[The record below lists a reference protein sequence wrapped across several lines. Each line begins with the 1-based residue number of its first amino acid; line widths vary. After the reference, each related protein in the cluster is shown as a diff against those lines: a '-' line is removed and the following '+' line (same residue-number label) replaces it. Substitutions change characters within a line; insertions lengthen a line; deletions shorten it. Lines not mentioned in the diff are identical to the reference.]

1 MQTTDKVLMIRP
13 VRFSYNS
20 QTAVNNAFQ
29 ESGIPEELSQ
39 RQALKEFDAY
49 VEMLRNEGIEVMV
62 VEDTATPHTP
72 DSIFP
77 NNWLSLHSAEE
88 LADVGSTLPG
98 SAALG
103 TAAPSIAHPGSAAPD
118 TAALGTAAPSTA
130 NPGSAAP
137 CSRVAVLYPMFAENR
152 RAERRQDIIEAL
164 IGAIAPSCTGDA
176 LAPSCIAAAD
186 SPDCTGAADAPSCT
200 GAADAPSC
208 ASAALLDL
216 TSYEKRNLFLEG
228 TGSLI
233 LDRNEHLAYACQS
246 PRTCEEVLEEWSS
259 KMGYDYFLFH
269 AEDMNGNPIYHTN
282 VMMSVGEQLAIVCL
296 DAITDIEERMSLI
309 ELLEESDKEIVE
321 ISLEQMNE
329 FAGNML
335 QLHTVKDGE
344 LKYIMVMSA
353 RAKDSLD
360 QDQIEAIE
368 KYCKIVAPDL
378 EFIERN
384 GGGSA
389 RCMLAEIF

>member
-77 NNWLSLHSAEE
+77 NNWLSLHSADE
-88 LADVGSTLPG
+88 LADVGSTLTG
-98 SAALG
+98 SAH
-103 TAAPSIAHPGSAAPD
+103 SS
-118 TAALGTAAPSTA
+118 TAAPSTA

-137 CSRVAVLYPMFAENR
+137 CSRVVVLYPMFAENR

-164 IGAIAPSCTGDA
+164 
-176 LAPSCIAAAD
+176 
-186 SPDCTGAADAPSCT
+186 TGAVAPSCT

-216 TSYEKRNLFLEG
+216 TSYEKSNLFLEG

-246 PRTCEEVLEEWSS
+246 PRTCEELLEEWSS

-282 VMMSVGEQLAIVCL
+282 VMMSVGEQLAVVCL

-335 QLHTVKDGE
+335 QLHTVKEGE

>member
-88 LADVGSTLPG
+88 LADVGSNLPG
-98 SAALG
+98 S
-103 TAAPSIAHPGSAAPD
+103 AHPGSAAPD

-137 CSRVAVLYPMFAENR
+137 CSRVVVLYPMFAENR

-164 IGAIAPSCTGDA
+164 TGAVAPSCTGDA
-176 LAPSCIAAAD
+176 L
-186 SPDCTGAADAPSCT
+186 
-200 GAADAPSC
+200 APSC

-216 TSYEKRNLFLEG
+216 TSYEKSNLFLEG

-282 VMMSVGEQLAIVCL
+282 VMMSVGEQLAVVCL

-335 QLHTVKDGE
+335 QLHTVKEGE
-344 LKYIMVMSA
+344 LQYIMVMSA

>member
-88 LADVGSTLPG
+88 LAEGASTLPG
-98 SAALG
+98 F
-103 TAAPSIAHPGSAAPD
+103 AHPGSAAPD

-130 NPGSAAP
+130 HPGTAAP
-137 CSRVAVLYPMFAENR
+137 CSRVVVLYPMFAENR

-164 IGAIAPSCTGDA
+164 
-176 LAPSCIAAAD
+176 
-186 SPDCTGAADAPSCT
+186 TGAV
-200 GAADAPSC
+200 APSC

-216 TSYEKRNLFLEG
+216 TYYEKRNLFLEG

-282 VMMSVGEQLAIVCL
+282 VMMSVGEQLAVVCL

-335 QLHTVKDGE
+335 QLHTVKEGE

>member
-88 LADVGSTLPG
+88 LADVG
-98 SAALG
+98 
-103 TAAPSIAHPGSAAPD
+103 
-118 TAALGTAAPSTA
+118 
-130 NPGSAAP
+130 N
-137 CSRVAVLYPMFAENR
+137 RVAVLYPMFAENR

-164 IGAIAPSCTGDA
+164 TG
-176 LAPSCIAAAD
+176 
-186 SPDCTGAADAPSCT
+186 
-200 GAADAPSC
+200 ADAPSC

-282 VMMSVGEQLAIVCL
+282 VMMSVGEQLAVVCL

-335 QLHTVKDGE
+335 QLHTVKEGE

>member
-77 NNWLSLHSAEE
+77 NNWLSLHSADE
-88 LADVGSTLPG
+88 LAEGASTL
-98 SAALG
+98 
-103 TAAPSIAHPGSAAPD
+103 TGSAAPD
-118 TAALGTAAPSTA
+118 TAALVAAALGTAAPYTA

-164 IGAIAPSCTGDA
+164 
-176 LAPSCIAAAD
+176 
-186 SPDCTGAADAPSCT
+186 TGAVAPSCT

-282 VMMSVGEQLAIVCL
+282 VMMSVGEQLAVVCL

-335 QLHTVKDGE
+335 QLHTVKEGE

>member
-62 VEDTATPHTP
+62 AEDTATPHTP

-77 NNWLSLHSAEE
+77 NNWLSLHSADE
-88 LADVGSTLPG
+88 LADGASTLPG
-98 SAALG
+98 SA
-103 TAAPSIAHPGSAAPD
+103 H
-118 TAALGTAAPSTA
+118 
-130 NPGSAAP
+130 PGSAAP

-164 IGAIAPSCTGDA
+164 TGAVAPSCTGDA

-186 SPDCTGAADAPSCT
+186 SPDCT

-282 VMMSVGEQLAIVCL
+282 VMMSVGEQLAVVCL

-335 QLHTVKDGE
+335 QLHTVKEGE

>member
-1 MQTTDKVLMIRP
+1 MIRP

-88 LADVGSTLPG
+88 LADVGS
-98 SAALG
+98 
-103 TAAPSIAHPGSAAPD
+103 
-118 TAALGTAAPSTA
+118 
-130 NPGSAAP
+130 
-137 CSRVAVLYPMFAENR
+137 RVAVLYPMFAENR

-164 IGAIAPSCTGDA
+164 TGAVAPSCV
-176 LAPSCIAAAD
+176 AAAD
-186 SPDCTGAADAPSCT
+186 SPDCT

-216 TSYEKRNLFLEG
+216 TYYEKRNLFLEG

-282 VMMSVGEQLAIVCL
+282 VMMSVGEQLAVVCL

-335 QLHTVKDGE
+335 QLHTVKEGE

>member
-1 MQTTDKVLMIRP
+1 MIRP

-77 NNWLSLHSAEE
+77 NNWLSLHSADE
-88 LADVGSTLPG
+88 LADVG
-98 SAALG
+98 
-103 TAAPSIAHPGSAAPD
+103 
-118 TAALGTAAPSTA
+118 
-130 NPGSAAP
+130 N
-137 CSRVAVLYPMFAENR
+137 RVAVLYPMFAENR

-164 IGAIAPSCTGDA
+164 
-176 LAPSCIAAAD
+176 
-186 SPDCTGAADAPSCT
+186 TGAV
-200 GAADAPSC
+200 APSC

-216 TSYEKRNLFLEG
+216 TYYEKRNLFLEG

-282 VMMSVGEQLAIVCL
+282 VMMSVGEQLAVVCL

-335 QLHTVKDGE
+335 QLHTVKEGE

>member
-88 LADVGSTLPG
+88 LADVGSNLTG
-98 SAALG
+98 S
-103 TAAPSIAHPGSAAPD
+103 AHPGSAAPD

-164 IGAIAPSCTGDA
+164 TGAVAPSCTGDA

-186 SPDCTGAADAPSCT
+186 SPDCTGAAV
-200 GAADAPSC
+200 APSC

-282 VMMSVGEQLAIVCL
+282 VMMSVGEQLAVVCL

-335 QLHTVKDGE
+335 QLHTVKEGE

>member
-88 LADVGSTLPG
+88 LAEGASNLPG

-103 TAAPSIAHPGSAAPD
+103 TAAPSIAH
-118 TAALGTAAPSTA
+118 
-130 NPGSAAP
+130 PGSAAP

-164 IGAIAPSCTGDA
+164 
-176 LAPSCIAAAD
+176 
-186 SPDCTGAADAPSCT
+186 TGAV
-200 GAADAPSC
+200 APSC

-335 QLHTVKDGE
+335 QLHTVKEGE

>member
-88 LADVGSTLPG
+88 LAEGASNLTG
-98 SAALG
+98 F
-103 TAAPSIAHPGSAAPD
+103 AHPGSAAPD
-118 TAALGTAAPSTA
+118 TAAPGAAAPSTA
-130 NPGSAAP
+130 HPGTAAP
-137 CSRVAVLYPMFAENR
+137 CSRVVVLYPMFAENR

-164 IGAIAPSCTGDA
+164 
-176 LAPSCIAAAD
+176 
-186 SPDCTGAADAPSCT
+186 TGAV
-200 GAADAPSC
+200 APSC

-282 VMMSVGEQLAIVCL
+282 VMMSVGEQLAVVCL

-335 QLHTVKDGE
+335 QLHTVKEGE

>member
-1 MQTTDKVLMIRP
+1 MIRP

-98 SAALG
+98 SAA
-103 TAAPSIAHPGSAAPD
+103 
-118 TAALGTAAPSTA
+118 
-130 NPGSAAP
+130 P

-164 IGAIAPSCTGDA
+164 
-176 LAPSCIAAAD
+176 
-186 SPDCTGAADAPSCT
+186 TGAV
-200 GAADAPSC
+200 APSC

-335 QLHTVKDGE
+335 QLHTVKEGE

>member
-1 MQTTDKVLMIRP
+1 MIRP

-20 QTAVNNAFQ
+20 QTAANNAFQ

-88 LADVGSTLPG
+88 LADVGSTLTG
-98 SAALG
+98 S
-103 TAAPSIAHPGSAAPD
+103 AHPGSAAPD

-137 CSRVAVLYPMFAENR
+137 CSRVVVLYPMFAENR

-164 IGAIAPSCTGDA
+164 
-176 LAPSCIAAAD
+176 
-186 SPDCTGAADAPSCT
+186 TGAVAPSCT

-208 ASAALLDL
+208 ASGALLDL

-335 QLHTVKDGE
+335 QLHTIKEGE

>member
-1 MQTTDKVLMIRP
+1 MIRP

-88 LADVGSTLPG
+88 LADVGS
-98 SAALG
+98 
-103 TAAPSIAHPGSAAPD
+103 
-118 TAALGTAAPSTA
+118 
-130 NPGSAAP
+130 
-137 CSRVAVLYPMFAENR
+137 RVAVLYPMFAENR

-164 IGAIAPSCTGDA
+164 TG
-176 LAPSCIAAAD
+176 
-186 SPDCTGAADAPSCT
+186 ADAPSCT
-200 GAADAPSC
+200 
-208 ASAALLDL
+208 SAALLDL

-335 QLHTVKDGE
+335 QLHTVKEGE

>member
-39 RQALKEFDAY
+39 RQALKEFDTY

-62 VEDTATPHTP
+62 AEDTATPHTP

-88 LADVGSTLPG
+88 LADVGS
-98 SAALG
+98 
-103 TAAPSIAHPGSAAPD
+103 
-118 TAALGTAAPSTA
+118 
-130 NPGSAAP
+130 
-137 CSRVAVLYPMFAENR
+137 RVAVLYPMFAENR

-164 IGAIAPSCTGDA
+164 
-176 LAPSCIAAAD
+176 
-186 SPDCTGAADAPSCT
+186 TGAVAPSCT

-208 ASAALLDL
+208 TSAALLDL

-282 VMMSVGEQLAIVCL
+282 VMMSVGEQLAVVCL

-335 QLHTVKDGE
+335 QLHTVKEGE

>member
-88 LADVGSTLPG
+88 LAEGG
-98 SAALG
+98 
-103 TAAPSIAHPGSAAPD
+103 
-118 TAALGTAAPSTA
+118 
-130 NPGSAAP
+130 
-137 CSRVAVLYPMFAENR
+137 SRVAVLYPMFAENR

-164 IGAIAPSCTGDA
+164 
-176 LAPSCIAAAD
+176 
-186 SPDCTGAADAPSCT
+186 TGAV
-200 GAADAPSC
+200 APSC

-335 QLHTVKDGE
+335 QLHTVKEGE

>member
-88 LADVGSTLPG
+88 LADVGS
-98 SAALG
+98 
-103 TAAPSIAHPGSAAPD
+103 
-118 TAALGTAAPSTA
+118 
-130 NPGSAAP
+130 
-137 CSRVAVLYPMFAENR
+137 RVAVLYPMFAENR

-164 IGAIAPSCTGDA
+164 
-176 LAPSCIAAAD
+176 
-186 SPDCTGAADAPSCT
+186 TGAVAPSCT

-216 TSYEKRNLFLEG
+216 TSYEKSNLFLEG

-282 VMMSVGEQLAIVCL
+282 VMMSVGEQLAVVCL

-335 QLHTVKDGE
+335 QLHTVKEGE

>member
-1 MQTTDKVLMIRP
+1 MIRP

-88 LADVGSTLPG
+88 LADDGSTLPG
-98 SAALG
+98 S
-103 TAAPSIAHPGSAAPD
+103 
-118 TAALGTAAPSTA
+118 AALGTAAPSTA

-164 IGAIAPSCTGDA
+164 TGAVAPSCTGDA

-186 SPDCTGAADAPSCT
+186 SPDCTGAADAPSC
-200 GAADAPSC
+200 

-216 TSYEKRNLFLEG
+216 TSYEKSNLFLEG

-282 VMMSVGEQLAIVCL
+282 VMMSVGEQLAVVCL

-335 QLHTVKDGE
+335 QLHTVKEGE

>member
-98 SAALG
+98 SA
-103 TAAPSIAHPGSAAPD
+103 HPGSAAPD

-137 CSRVAVLYPMFAENR
+137 CSRVVVLYPMFAENR

-164 IGAIAPSCTGDA
+164 
-176 LAPSCIAAAD
+176 
-186 SPDCTGAADAPSCT
+186 TGAV
-200 GAADAPSC
+200 APSC

-216 TSYEKRNLFLEG
+216 TYYEKRNLFLEG

-282 VMMSVGEQLAIVCL
+282 VMMSVGEQLAVVCL

-335 QLHTVKDGE
+335 QLHTVKEGE

>member
-88 LADVGSTLPG
+88 LAEGASNLTG
-98 SAALG
+98 SAHSSTAAPG
-103 TAAPSIAHPGSAAPD
+103 TAAPGTAAPD

-164 IGAIAPSCTGDA
+164 
-176 LAPSCIAAAD
+176 
-186 SPDCTGAADAPSCT
+186 TGAV
-200 GAADAPSC
+200 APSC

-282 VMMSVGEQLAIVCL
+282 VMMSVGEQLAVVCL

-335 QLHTVKDGE
+335 QLHTVKEGE

>member
-88 LADVGSTLPG
+88 LADVGSNLT
-98 SAALG
+98 
-103 TAAPSIAHPGSAAPD
+103 GSAAPG

-164 IGAIAPSCTGDA
+164 
-176 LAPSCIAAAD
+176 
-186 SPDCTGAADAPSCT
+186 TGAV
-200 GAADAPSC
+200 APSC

-282 VMMSVGEQLAIVCL
+282 VMMSVGEQLAVVCL

-335 QLHTVKDGE
+335 QLHTVKEGE

>member
-1 MQTTDKVLMIRP
+1 MIRP

-88 LADVGSTLPG
+88 LADVGSTLTG
-98 SAALG
+98 SAH
-103 TAAPSIAHPGSAAPD
+103 SS
-118 TAALGTAAPSTA
+118 TAAPSTA

-164 IGAIAPSCTGDA
+164 
-176 LAPSCIAAAD
+176 
-186 SPDCTGAADAPSCT
+186 TGAV
-200 GAADAPSC
+200 APSC

-282 VMMSVGEQLAIVCL
+282 VMMSVGEQLAVVCL

-335 QLHTVKDGE
+335 QLYTVKEGE

>member
-88 LADVGSTLPG
+88 LADVASTL
-98 SAALG
+98 
-103 TAAPSIAHPGSAAPD
+103 
-118 TAALGTAAPSTA
+118 
-130 NPGSAAP
+130 PGSAAP

-164 IGAIAPSCTGDA
+164 
-176 LAPSCIAAAD
+176 
-186 SPDCTGAADAPSCT
+186 TGAVAPSCT

-282 VMMSVGEQLAIVCL
+282 VMMSVGEQLAVVCL

-335 QLHTVKDGE
+335 QLHTVKEGE

>member
-77 NNWLSLHSAEE
+77 NNWLSLHSADE
-88 LADVGSTLPG
+88 LADVGS
-98 SAALG
+98 
-103 TAAPSIAHPGSAAPD
+103 
-118 TAALGTAAPSTA
+118 
-130 NPGSAAP
+130 
-137 CSRVAVLYPMFAENR
+137 RVVVLYPMFAENR

-164 IGAIAPSCTGDA
+164 
-176 LAPSCIAAAD
+176 
-186 SPDCTGAADAPSCT
+186 TGAV
-200 GAADAPSC
+200 APSC

-216 TSYEKRNLFLEG
+216 TSYEKSNLFLEG

-282 VMMSVGEQLAIVCL
+282 VMMSVGEQLAVVCL

-335 QLHTVKDGE
+335 QLHTVKEGE

>member
-88 LADVGSTLPG
+88 LADVGSTLTG
-98 SAALG
+98 S
-103 TAAPSIAHPGSAAPD
+103 AHPGSAAPD
-118 TAALGTAAPSTA
+118 TAALGTAAPYTA

-137 CSRVAVLYPMFAENR
+137 CSRVVVLYPMFAENR

-164 IGAIAPSCTGDA
+164 
-176 LAPSCIAAAD
+176 
-186 SPDCTGAADAPSCT
+186 TGAV
-200 GAADAPSC
+200 APSC

-216 TSYEKRNLFLEG
+216 TSYEKSNLFLEG

-335 QLHTVKDGE
+335 QLHTVKEGE

>member
-1 MQTTDKVLMIRP
+1 MIRP

-88 LADVGSTLPG
+88 LADVGS
-98 SAALG
+98 
-103 TAAPSIAHPGSAAPD
+103 
-118 TAALGTAAPSTA
+118 
-130 NPGSAAP
+130 
-137 CSRVAVLYPMFAENR
+137 RVVELYPMFAANR

-164 IGAIAPSCTGDA
+164 TG
-176 LAPSCIAAAD
+176 
-186 SPDCTGAADAPSCT
+186 ADAPSCT
-200 GAADAPSC
+200 GATDAPSC

-282 VMMSVGEQLAIVCL
+282 VMMSVGEQLAVVCL

-335 QLHTVKDGE
+335 QLHTVKEGE

>member
-88 LADVGSTLPG
+88 LAEGASNLPG

-103 TAAPSIAHPGSAAPD
+103 TAAPSIAH
-118 TAALGTAAPSTA
+118 
-130 NPGSAAP
+130 PGSAAP

-164 IGAIAPSCTGDA
+164 
-176 LAPSCIAAAD
+176 
-186 SPDCTGAADAPSCT
+186 TGAV
-200 GAADAPSC
+200 APSC

-282 VMMSVGEQLAIVCL
+282 VMMSVGEQLAVVCL

-335 QLHTVKDGE
+335 QLHTVKEGE

>member
-77 NNWLSLHSAEE
+77 NNWLSLHSADE
-88 LADVGSTLPG
+88 LADVGSNL
-98 SAALG
+98 
-103 TAAPSIAHPGSAAPD
+103 
-118 TAALGTAAPSTA
+118 
-130 NPGSAAP
+130 PGSAAP

-164 IGAIAPSCTGDA
+164 
-176 LAPSCIAAAD
+176 
-186 SPDCTGAADAPSCT
+186 TGAVAPSCT

-282 VMMSVGEQLAIVCL
+282 VMMSVGEQLAVVCL

-335 QLHTVKDGE
+335 QLHTVKEGE

>member
-1 MQTTDKVLMIRP
+1 MIRP

-88 LADVGSTLPG
+88 LAEGASNLT
-98 SAALG
+98 
-103 TAAPSIAHPGSAAPD
+103 
-118 TAALGTAAPSTA
+118 
-130 NPGSAAP
+130 GSAAP
-137 CSRVAVLYPMFAENR
+137 CSRVVVLYPTFAENR

-164 IGAIAPSCTGDA
+164 
-176 LAPSCIAAAD
+176 
-186 SPDCTGAADAPSCT
+186 TGAV
-200 GAADAPSC
+200 APSC

-282 VMMSVGEQLAIVCL
+282 VMMSVGEQLAVVCL

-335 QLHTVKDGE
+335 QLHTVKEGE

>member
-88 LADVGSTLPG
+88 LADAGSTLPG

-103 TAAPSIAHPGSAAPD
+103 TAAPSIAH
-118 TAALGTAAPSTA
+118 
-130 NPGSAAP
+130 PGSAAP

-164 IGAIAPSCTGDA
+164 TGADAPSCTGDA
-176 LAPSCIAAAD
+176 LAPSCVAAAD
-186 SPDCTGAADAPSCT
+186 SPDCT

-216 TSYEKRNLFLEG
+216 TSYEKSNLFLEG

-282 VMMSVGEQLAIVCL
+282 VMMSVGEQLAVVCL

-335 QLHTVKDGE
+335 QLHTVKEGE

>member
-98 SAALG
+98 SA
-103 TAAPSIAHPGSAAPD
+103 HPGSAAPG
-118 TAALGTAAPSTA
+118 AAAPGTAAPSTA

-164 IGAIAPSCTGDA
+164 
-176 LAPSCIAAAD
+176 
-186 SPDCTGAADAPSCT
+186 TGAV
-200 GAADAPSC
+200 APSC

-282 VMMSVGEQLAIVCL
+282 VMMSVGEQLAVVCL

-335 QLHTVKDGE
+335 QLHTVKEGE

>member
-77 NNWLSLHSAEE
+77 NNWLSLHSADE
-88 LADVGSTLPG
+88 LAEGASNLPG
-98 SAALG
+98 F
-103 TAAPSIAHPGSAAPD
+103 AH
-118 TAALGTAAPSTA
+118 
-130 NPGSAAP
+130 PGSAAP

-164 IGAIAPSCTGDA
+164 
-176 LAPSCIAAAD
+176 
-186 SPDCTGAADAPSCT
+186 TGAV
-200 GAADAPSC
+200 APSC
-208 ASAALLDL
+208 ASAARLDL
-216 TSYEKRNLFLEG
+216 TYYEKRNLFLEG

-282 VMMSVGEQLAIVCL
+282 VMMSVGEQLAVVCL

-335 QLHTVKDGE
+335 QLHTVKEGE

>member
-77 NNWLSLHSAEE
+77 NNWLSLHSADE
-88 LADVGSTLPG
+88 LADVG
-98 SAALG
+98 
-103 TAAPSIAHPGSAAPD
+103 
-118 TAALGTAAPSTA
+118 
-130 NPGSAAP
+130 
-137 CSRVAVLYPMFAENR
+137 SRVAVLYPMFAENR

-164 IGAIAPSCTGDA
+164 TGAVAPSCA
-176 LAPSCIAAAD
+176 
-186 SPDCTGAADAPSCT
+186 

-208 ASAALLDL
+208 ATAALLDL

-282 VMMSVGEQLAIVCL
+282 VMMSVGEQLAVVCL

>member
-1 MQTTDKVLMIRP
+1 MIRP

-88 LADVGSTLPG
+88 LADVGSNLPG
-98 SAALG
+98 SA
-103 TAAPSIAHPGSAAPD
+103 H
-118 TAALGTAAPSTA
+118 
-130 NPGSAAP
+130 PGSAAP

-164 IGAIAPSCTGDA
+164 
-176 LAPSCIAAAD
+176 
-186 SPDCTGAADAPSCT
+186 TGAV
-200 GAADAPSC
+200 APSC

-282 VMMSVGEQLAIVCL
+282 VMMSVGEQLAVVCL

-335 QLHTVKDGE
+335 QLHTVKEGE

>member
-88 LADVGSTLPG
+88 LAEGGSTL
-98 SAALG
+98 
-103 TAAPSIAHPGSAAPD
+103 TGSAAPD
-118 TAALGTAAPSTA
+118 TAALGAAALGTAAPSTA
-130 NPGSAAP
+130 HPGTAAP
-137 CSRVAVLYPMFAENR
+137 CSRVVVLYPMFAENR

-164 IGAIAPSCTGDA
+164 
-176 LAPSCIAAAD
+176 
-186 SPDCTGAADAPSCT
+186 TGAVAPSCT

-216 TSYEKRNLFLEG
+216 TSYEKSNLFLEG

-282 VMMSVGEQLAIVCL
+282 VMMSVGEQLAVVCL

-335 QLHTVKDGE
+335 QLHTVKEGE

>member
-77 NNWLSLHSAEE
+77 NNWLSLHSADE
-88 LADVGSTLPG
+88 LADVGSNLIGSAHPS

-103 TAAPSIAHPGSAAPD
+103 AAAPGTAAPG
-118 TAALGTAAPSTA
+118 TVALGTAAPSTT

-164 IGAIAPSCTGDA
+164 TGADAPSCTGDA

-186 SPDCTGAADAPSCT
+186 SPDCT

-269 AEDMNGNPIYHTN
+269 AEDMNGTPIYHTN
-282 VMMSVGEQLAIVCL
+282 VLMSVGEQLAVVCL

-335 QLHTVKDGE
+335 QLHTVKEGE

>member
-1 MQTTDKVLMIRP
+1 MIRP

-77 NNWLSLHSAEE
+77 NNWLSLHSADE
-88 LADVGSTLPG
+88 LADVGSNL
-98 SAALG
+98 
-103 TAAPSIAHPGSAAPD
+103 
-118 TAALGTAAPSTA
+118 
-130 NPGSAAP
+130 PGSAAP

-164 IGAIAPSCTGDA
+164 
-176 LAPSCIAAAD
+176 
-186 SPDCTGAADAPSCT
+186 TGAV
-200 GAADAPSC
+200 APSC

-282 VMMSVGEQLAIVCL
+282 VMMSVGEQLAVVCL

-335 QLHTVKDGE
+335 QLHTVKEGE

>member
-1 MQTTDKVLMIRP
+1 MIRP

-77 NNWLSLHSAEE
+77 NNWLSLHSADE
-88 LADVGSTLPG
+88 LADVGS
-98 SAALG
+98 
-103 TAAPSIAHPGSAAPD
+103 
-118 TAALGTAAPSTA
+118 
-130 NPGSAAP
+130 
-137 CSRVAVLYPMFAENR
+137 RVVVLYPMFAENR

-164 IGAIAPSCTGDA
+164 
-176 LAPSCIAAAD
+176 
-186 SPDCTGAADAPSCT
+186 TGAV
-200 GAADAPSC
+200 APSC

-216 TSYEKRNLFLEG
+216 TYYEKRNLFLEG

-282 VMMSVGEQLAIVCL
+282 VMMSVGEQLAVVCL

-335 QLHTVKDGE
+335 QLHTVKEGE

>member
-1 MQTTDKVLMIRP
+1 MIRP

-77 NNWLSLHSAEE
+77 NNWLSLHSADE
-88 LADVGSTLPG
+88 LADVGSNLT
-98 SAALG
+98 
-103 TAAPSIAHPGSAAPD
+103 
-118 TAALGTAAPSTA
+118 
-130 NPGSAAP
+130 GSAAP
-137 CSRVAVLYPMFAENR
+137 CNRVAVLYPMFAENR

-164 IGAIAPSCTGDA
+164 TG
-176 LAPSCIAAAD
+176 
-186 SPDCTGAADAPSCT
+186 
-200 GAADAPSC
+200 ADAPSC
-208 ASAALLDL
+208 ATAALLDL

-282 VMMSVGEQLAIVCL
+282 VMMSVGEQLAVVCL

-335 QLHTVKDGE
+335 QLHTVKEGE

>member
-88 LADVGSTLPG
+88 LAEGASNLTG
-98 SAALG
+98 F
-103 TAAPSIAHPGSAAPD
+103 AHPGSAAPG
-118 TAALGTAAPSTA
+118 AAAPGAAAPSTA
-130 NPGSAAP
+130 HPGTAAP
-137 CSRVAVLYPMFAENR
+137 CSRVVVLYPMFAENR

-164 IGAIAPSCTGDA
+164 TGAD
-176 LAPSCIAAAD
+176 APSCIAAAD
-186 SPDCTGAADAPSCT
+186 SPDCT

-282 VMMSVGEQLAIVCL
+282 VMMSVGEQLAVVCL

-335 QLHTVKDGE
+335 QLHTVKEGE